1 MARRNYRKS
10 SKKVQPAVETLTF
23 YLEPVRAGT
32 ASGTGEVAPGQQTYY
47 CDLSQVAS
55 LANRRFYRQGLNWAV
70 GSMRFNSTNVITVGG
85 TTLVQQDAPEGA
97 VTVQKL
103 PNTWV
108 MSNAWEKGFRTWQR
122 MNNEALEEAPS
133 VKPKFLDFKIFM
145 DTKHHSAEYGSV
157 SNILPTVADTNFA
170 SPVTGYTDATA
181 GEWTYSKVV
190 VPETSTTS
198 GAVTEYELI
207 AVGGNNPG
215 AGASGLNAKSL
226 IDGYAASRG
235 LPDILDPNTP
245 DDAATYTQNWMTA
258 IFNEGTL
265 QDSTVIGEMIDENNE
280 APYPFEND
288 QAGNLDTMYPG
299 GPNQLNGL
307 QMHAI
312 ENITGS
318 TVGGVTYIKGGNFP
332 CGLIRIDVF
341 NTDTTF
347 EQLNIL
353 QIDLVPGS
361 HRGYLAESMTEM

>member
-1 MARRNYRKS
+1 MAKRNYRKS
-10 SKKVQPAVETLTF
+10 SKKIQPAVETLTF
-23 YLEPVRAGT
+23 YLGSTNKATESPGLV
-32 ASGTGEVAPGQQTYY
+32 PGQSTYY

-70 GSMRFNSTNVITVGG
+70 GGFRVNSTSVVDQTTQPVASSPNGG
-85 TTLVQQDAPEGA
+85 
-97 VTVQKL
+97 VTIQKL
-103 PNTWV
+103 PQTWI
-108 MSNAWEKGFRTWQR
+108 MSNSWEKAFRTWQK
-122 MNNEALEEAPS
+122 MNNQALEETPS

-145 DTKHHSAEYGSV
+145 DSGHHNGGPDR
-157 SNILPTVADTNFA
+157 NILPVTVGVNGGITNGF
-170 SPVTGYTDATA
+170 TDAIP

-190 VPETSTTS
+190 VPETSTSS
-198 GAVTEYELI
+198 GAATEYELI
-207 AVGGNNPG
+207 AVGPNNPG
-215 AGASGLNAKSL
+215 AGATGLNAKSL
-226 IDGYAASRG
+226 IEGYAASRG

-265 QDSTVIGEMIDENNE
+265 QDSIVIGEMIDENNE

-299 GPNQLNGL
+299 GENQLTGL
-307 QMHAI
+307 QMHSI

-318 TVGGVTYIKGGNFP
+318 TVGGVTYLRGGTFP

-341 NTDTTF
+341 NNDQTY
-347 EQLNIL
+347 QMLNML
-353 QIDLVPGS
+353 QIDLVPGT

>member
-10 SKKVQPAVETLTF
+10 SKKIQPAVETLTF
-23 YLEPVRAGT
+23 YLGSTDKATE
-32 ASGTGEVAPGQQTYY
+32 SPGSTVGQSTYY

-70 GSMRFNSTNVITVGG
+70 GDFRVNSTNVVDG
-85 TTLVQQDAPEGA
+85 TTQPVSTSPNGG
-97 VTVQKL
+97 VTIQKL
-103 PNTWV
+103 PQTWI
-108 MSNAWEKGFRTWQR
+108 MSNSWEKAFRTWQK
-122 MNNEALEEAPS
+122 MNNNALEETPS

-145 DTKHHSAEYGSV
+145 DSQHHSKEYGV
-157 SNILPTVADTNFA
+157 AANILPTVANTNFA
-170 SPVTGYTDATA
+170 SSVTGFTDATI

-190 VPETSTTS
+190 VPETSTSS
-198 GAVTEYELI
+198 GAVTEYELV

-215 AGASGLNAKSL
+215 PGASGLDAKSL

-235 LPDILDPNTP
+235 LPEILDPNTP

-280 APYPFEND
+280 APYQFEND

-307 QMHAI
+307 QMHSI

-318 TVGGVTYIKGGNFP
+318 TVGGVTYLRGGSFP
-332 CGLIRIDVF
+332 CGLIRIDIF
-341 NTDTTF
+341 NNDQTY
-347 EQLNIL
+347 QMLNML
-353 QIDLVPGS
+353 QIDLVPGT